1 VDEVLFPATQ
11 SPKKEIAEIEEEEEE
26 HLSHEDQ
33 V

>member
-11 SPKKEIAEIEEEEEE
+11 SPKKEIAEIEEEE
-26 HLSHEDQ
+26 HLFLEDQ

>member
-11 SPKKEIAEIEEEEEE
+11 SPKKEIAEIEEEEE
-26 HLSHEDQ
+26 HLSLEDQ